1 MDFFIKKC
9 DTGDSAALF
18 EIESECFSVPWSE
31 SALFEALKDEKY
43 IFLSAVSGGKTVGYI
58 GAFCVLDE
66 VYITNI
72 GVLGDYRKQG
82 IGEKLMREALNE
94 SRGRSAA
101 FVTLEVRVGN
111 SPAVA
116 LYEKLGF
123 KLSGRRKDFYEKPK
137 EDAYIYTYFFG
148 D

>member
-1 MDFFIKKC
+1 MDFLIKKC
-9 DTGDSAALF
+9 DTGDLAALF
-18 EIESECFSVPWSE
+18 KIENECFSVPWSE
-31 SALFEALKDEKY
+31 NALFEALQNEKY
-43 IFLSAVSGGKTVGYI
+43 IFLSAVSDEKTVGYI

-72 GVLGDYRKQG
+72 GVLMDFRKHG
-82 IGEKLMREALNE
+82 IGEELMRELLKEA
-94 SRGRSAA
+94 RRHSAA

-111 SPAVA
+111 VPAVS

-123 KLSGRRKDFYEKPK
+123 VPSGRRKDFYEKPK